1 MLWIQPVPPNESQCH
16 MDPGELDTLALGA
29 ECRHVIHPP
38 FIAKID
44 SVVQAVFLPDR
55 QAVNNRAYA
64 GPEIPCCDKGQA
76 AKRFHRL
83 SAVSCATQKHGQDHV
98 PSACFGNDPGGS
110 FCPEST
116 HPFFGSSQADA
127 KTSCYRGSRGGLHPP
142 NHFLSISGRQFGI
155 LMDVHS
161 VLISVCCCLLTP
173 SLPI

>member
-1 MLWIQPVPPNESQCH
+1 MFRQ
-16 MDPGELDTLALGA
+16 LASAMTRAGASVRKRLGA
-29 ECRHVIHPP
+29 
-38 FIAKID
+38 A
-44 SVVQAVFLPDR
+44 
-55 QAVNNRAYA
+55 
-64 GPEIPCCDKGQA
+64 
-76 AKRFHRL
+76 L
-83 SAVSCATQKHGQDHV
+83 S
-98 PSACFGNDPGGS
+98 
-110 FCPEST
+110 EST